1 MLNIVQVEPI
11 VKCFSV
17 TWMLGAR
24 CNYDCMYCPVELHD
38 HTSKHH
44 SIDTLKQSWQQVVEK
59 TQHLALPYKLSFTGG
74 EVTTNRDFLPFLE
87 WLKQQSYEI
96 QLFTTT
102 NGSASLKYY
111 SKLAQLLNGL
121 TMSTHSEFMDEAK
134 FFKIASALNP
144 IMQRPEKS
152 LHVNIMDEHWNQ
164 DRISHYVEYCQ
175 RHDISHSVNT
185 IDYSQQTRITVYN
198 RGKRN
203 ILDV

>member
-1 MLNIVQVEPI
+1 
-11 VKCFSV
+11 
-17 TWMLGAR
+17 
-24 CNYDCMYCPVELHD
+24 MYCPVELHD

-121 TMSTHSEFMDEAK
+121 SMSTHSEFMDEAK